1 MTMKTEIT
9 MLVGCLVAIHIGQFQ
24 VLAISNG
31 DRVEANGTVNVRQTP
46 AGTLLGQQTSGSLGV
61 VIGGP
66 TLATLNGTQYTWW
79 DINFDT
85 GADGWVADIGLTA
98 VAPGAPTQNSP
109 GNTSSPGPTIST
121 LTPTMSWNA
130 ATGANGYGVYVE
142 DVATSTLVYN
152 NDSVGNVTS
161 VTLPSNT
168 LVAGHSYVWN
178 MRSSDSA
185 GYTYCTT
192 VLYFQ
197 TQPATTYSI
206 TPNPASVN
214 ENAGHLTFTI
224 TRSSSVAAA
233 TVYASTV
240 QDQGYSNNGYY
251 VGILNQT
258 VNFSVGQSTAQVSV
272 TINDLGLTSGSETFR
287 FIVQQNSI
295 DPVSTY
301 LATDNFSIYN
311 TDVVTP
317 PGTILAGFDT
327 YAYPTDPVMEWL
339 RQNSNLSWVGYYLY
353 PAPSRN
359 VASGG
364 GNSWMGHFPTLST
377 QGWTVAPIYIGEQ
390 DPAHE
395 SQDPANSSNP
405 SAAKGEEDGNSSEIN
420 SIGLANSA
428 VPLLKQ
434 EGFPVGTTVY
444 LDIETSGAQ
453 SQPELDYISAW
464 CSAVSAAEYIPGVY
478 CLASAFSSIAA
489 VEPSVPFWIANPTDP
504 SPGGTPFPTM
514 DPSGSGVPNA
524 IAWQY
529 ETAPSYTIA
538 IPTSILPSGSLQVD
552 LDVVKAS
559 QRPQS
564 SFGAVSVS
572 AGKLQTTLSGLYVG
586 ETVVIYS
593 STDLENWTPIKT
605 NTASD
610 STLSFTNSI
619 NPAIIG
625 EYFRAVVQ

>member
-1 MTMKTEIT
+1 
-9 MLVGCLVAIHIGQFQ
+9 
-24 VLAISNG
+24 
-31 DRVEANGTVNVRQTP
+31 
-46 AGTLLGQQTSGSLGV
+46 
-61 VIGGP
+61 
-66 TLATLNGTQYTWW
+66 
-79 DINFDT
+79 
-85 GADGWVADIGLTA
+85 
-98 VAPGAPTQNSP
+98 
-109 GNTSSPGPTIST
+109 
-121 LTPTMSWNA
+121 MSWNA